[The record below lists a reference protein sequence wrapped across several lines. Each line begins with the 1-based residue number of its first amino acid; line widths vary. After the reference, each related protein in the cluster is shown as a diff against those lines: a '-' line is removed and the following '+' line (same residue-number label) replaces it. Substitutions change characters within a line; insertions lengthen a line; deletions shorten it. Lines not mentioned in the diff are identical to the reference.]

1 MRFYTRH
8 HQYYAG
14 IDLHARK
21 MYICIIDS
29 DGNIHLH
36 RNYDCSL
43 DNLII
48 AIEPYL
54 PDIVIAV
61 ECVFTWYWVADF
73 CEDNNIPF
81 ILGHALY
88 MKAIHGGKTKNDKID
103 SSKIASLM
111 RGGLFPNA
119 YVYPRKMRA
128 TRDLLRRRQY
138 FTHKQSEL
146 IGHIKNTASQ
156 YNLPTIHKAI
166 QYESNR
172 INIPDLFQNQDS
184 SVLLSITTDIE
195 MLNFFHQEL
204 NKIELQIKKHAVHH
218 DPYSYSLL
226 KTVPGI
232 GPILG
237 LVILYEIQD
246 ICRFESVGNFIS
258 YSRLVKCAHESAGKK
273 SKGNHN
279 KIGNSHLKWAFSEA
293 VVNSL
298 RNNKPAKEMKQKL
311 SSRYGKSKALS
322 IIAQKMGR
330 TVYFMLKNKEPF
342 DALKFYG

>member
-1 MRFYTRH
+1 
-8 HQYYAG
+8 
-14 IDLHARK
+14 
-21 MYICIIDS
+21 
-29 DGNIHLH
+29 
-36 RNYDCSL
+36 
-43 DNLII
+43 
-48 AIEPYL
+48 
-54 PDIVIAV
+54 
-61 ECVFTWYWVADF
+61 
-73 CEDNNIPF
+73 
-81 ILGHALY
+81 

-119 YVYPRKMRA
+119 YVYPRNMRA

-156 YNLPTIHKAI
+156 YNLPAFQKAI

-172 INIPDLFQNQDS
+172 VDIPSRFQYQDP
-184 SVLLSITTDIE
+184 SVQLSMTTDME
-195 MLNFFHQEL
+195 MLDYYRQVL

-218 DPYSYSLL
+218 DPYSYNLL

-246 ICRFESVGNFIS
+246 INRFENVGNFIS

-279 KIGNSHLKWAFSEA
+279 KVGNSHLKWAFSEA
-293 VVNSL
+293 AVNSL
-298 RNNKPAKEMKQKL
+298 RNNEPAKEMKQKL

-330 TVYFMLKNKEPF
+330 TVFYMLKKKEPF
-342 DALKFYG
+342 DAVKFYG

>member
-1 MRFYTRH
+1 MRFYNKQ
-8 HQYYAG
+8 HQYYCG

-29 DGNIHLH
+29 QGNTLLH
-36 RNYDCSL
+36 RNYDCSPE
-43 DNLII
+43 DLIS
-48 AIEPYL
+48 AVGPYL
-54 PDIVIAV
+54 PDIVIGV
-61 ECVFTWYWVADF
+61 ECVFTWYWIADF

-103 SSKIASLM
+103 SAKIASLI
-111 RGGLFPNA
+111 RGGLFPLA
-119 YVYPRKMRA
+119 YVYSRKMRA

-146 IGHIKNTASQ
+146 LGHIKNTASQ
-156 YNLPTIHKAI
+156 YNLPAFQKAI

-172 INIPDLFQNQDS
+172 VDIPNRFQYQDP
-184 SVLLSITTDIE
+184 SVQLSMTTDME
-195 MLNFFHQEL
+195 MLDYYRKVL

-237 LVILYEIQD
+237 LVILYEIHD
-246 ICRFESVGNFIS
+246 ISRFENVGNFIS

-273 SKGNHN
+273 SRGNHN
-279 KIGNSHLKWAFSEA
+279 KVGNSHLKWAFSEA
-293 VVNSL
+293 AVNSL
-298 RNNKPAKEMKQKL
+298 RNNEPAKEMKQKL
-311 SSRYGKSKALS
+311 SSKYGKSKALS
-322 IIAQKMGR
+322 LIAQKLGR
-330 TVYFMLKNKEPF
+330 TVYFMLKRKEPF
-342 DALKFYG
+342 DAIKFYG